1 LVGCFNEYN
10 LLIRVTDGGNPP
22 LHGDVH
28 VNVTLVDANDN
39 QPQFVHTKYSVRVNE
54 SVPVGTSIAHVEATE
69 VAFSAIFADWLEVVK
84 NTKFIVAGFSLMFS
98 TKTSILADAFI
109 GSDPLSVA

>member
-1 LVGCFNEYN
+1 MGLV
-10 LLIRVTDGGNPP
+10 P
-22 LHGDVH
+22 
-28 VNVTLVDANDN
+28 
-39 QPQFVHTKYSVRVNE
+39 
-54 SVPVGTSIAHVEATE
+54 E